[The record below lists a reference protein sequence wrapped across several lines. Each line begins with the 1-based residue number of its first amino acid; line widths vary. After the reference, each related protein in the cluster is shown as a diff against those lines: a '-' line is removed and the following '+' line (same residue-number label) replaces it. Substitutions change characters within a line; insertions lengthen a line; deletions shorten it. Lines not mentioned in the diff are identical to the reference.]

1 MGRLNCLLLLVVSA
15 TVNAFPRRNEKLVGL
30 FNYVTFPNDVCVGDG
45 TLVGSANLGNLN
57 GNCYTKQECDALG
70 GTAAGECAEGYGVC
84 CVFRPSC
91 GETIKQNLSYF
102 IQTETQAP
110 AENFCSYTICPVAS
124 DVNRIR
130 LDLRT
135 FTIGGPIALTNTAG
149 DAGAGTAAASRNS
162 VGTCADDT
170 FVVSSTGKGSPV
182 ICGINTGQ
190 HMIVDTDG
198 ETCVTATFSFG
209 FDAIT
214 REYEIRAL
222 QYENTN
228 KLGGPEGCLQY
239 YIGETATVTTFNWGG
254 TARTSTH
261 LSNQNYDIC
270 VRRARGFCGI
280 CWTPSTQ
287 GTSTAPA
294 TLGSF
299 ALSVSPDAAAKS
311 ALGATCTSDY
321 IVIPNGVAATVT
333 SNNVNA
339 NGNSKFC
346 GRYLNPT
353 ATSTADVAVCSNVT
367 PFTLSVFTDA
377 NEAFSTTTN
386 DATDNEAFA
395 TPLGTMGF
403 SLSFTQQACA

>member
-1 MGRLNCLLLLVVSA
+1 LLLVVSA

-70 GTAAGECAEGYGVC
+70 GSAAGECAEGYGVC

-110 AENFCSYTICPVAS
+110 TENFCSYTICPVAS

-135 FTIGGPIALTNTAG
+135 FIIGGPVGLTDTDG
-149 DAGAGTAAASRNS
+149 DDDAGTAAASRNS
-162 VGTCADDT
+162 VGTCATDT
-170 FVVSSTGKGSPV
+170 FVVSRTGKGSPV
-182 ICGINTGQ
+182 ICGTNTGQ

-280 CWTPSTQ
+280 CWTPSTM
-287 GTSTAPA
+287 GTSGT

-299 ALSVSPDAAAKS
+299 GLSVSPDAASKS
-311 ALGATCTSDY
+311 ALGATCTTDY
-321 IVIPNGVAATVT
+321 IGIPNGVDATDTSTTIDAAG
-333 SNNVNA
+333 NN
-339 NGNSKFC
+339 KFC
-346 GRYLNPT
+346 GRYLNPAT
-353 ATSTADVAVCSNVT
+353 APATADAAVCSNVT
-367 PFTLSVFTDA
+367 PFTLSVVTNA
-377 NEAFSTTTN
+377 NEAFGATN
-386 DATDNEAFA
+386 DAQNNEAWA
-395 TPLGTMGF
+395 TGTSPLGTMGF
-403 SLSFTQQACA
+403 SLTFTQQACQ